1 MGPLDAWIVY
11 RFIRTLVTPWDETDA
26 FKLGVIDANGKL
38 KIHTDKM
45 NDEQQKS
52 YTLFH
57 RLVFNIKRLI
67 EKVPGGKSKIG
78 TYAAALFLMREQMG
92 DEEGI
97 LIMERSFMS
106 YLKENDAL
114 ESTYLEEQYLEESL
128 LSQGKYKLINNMLD
142 TKGDELRKGTVVIA
156 TKNLK
161 PITKILGIEVF
172 QLIVQNYP
180 KKVVVVS
187 REDIREV

>member
-11 RFIRTLVTPWDETDA
+11 RFVRTLVTPWDETDA
-26 FKLGVIDANGKL
+26 FKLGVIDASGKL
-38 KIHTDKM
+38 KIHTDKLT
-45 NDEQQKS
+45 DEQQKA
-52 YTLFH
+52 YTLFY

-67 EKVPGGKSKIG
+67 EKIPGGKSKIG
-78 TYAAALFLMREQMG
+78 TYAAALFLLREQMG

-106 YLKENDAL
+106 YLKDNDAL
-114 ESTYLEEQYLEESL
+114 ESTYLEEQYLEESM

-142 TKGDELRKGTVVIA
+142 TKGDELRKGTIVIA

>member
-11 RFIRTLVTPWDETDA
+11 RFIRTLVTPWDETEA
-26 FKLGVIDANGKL
+26 FKLGVIDSNGKL
-38 KIHTDKM
+38 KIKSGKM
-45 NDEQQKS
+45 TDEQQKS
-52 YTLFH
+52 YTLFY

-67 EKVPGGKSKIG
+67 EKIPGGKSKIG
-78 TYAAALFLMREQMG
+78 TYAAALFLLREQMG

-114 ESTYLEEQYLEESL
+114 DDTYLQEQYLEESML
-128 LSQGKYKLINNMLD
+128 PQGKYTLINNMLD

-161 PITKILGIEVF
+161 PVTKILGIEVF
-172 QLIVQNYP
+172 QLVVQNYP

>member
-11 RFIRTLVTPWDETDA
+11 RFIRTLVTPWDETEA
-26 FKLGVIDANGKL
+26 FKLGVIDSNGKL
-38 KIHTDKM
+38 KIKSGKM
-45 NDEQQKS
+45 TDEQQKS
-52 YTLFH
+52 YTLFY

-67 EKVPGGKSKIG
+67 EKIPGGKSKIG
-78 TYAAALFLMREQMG
+78 TYAAALFLLREQMG

-114 ESTYLEEQYLEESL
+114 EDTYLQEQYLEESML
-128 LSQGKYKLINNMLD
+128 PQGKYTLINNMLD

-161 PITKILGIEVF
+161 PVTKILGIEVF
-172 QLIVQNYP
+172 QLVVQNYP

>member
-1 MGPLDAWIVY
+1 MGPLDTWIVY
-11 RFIRTLVTPWDETDA
+11 RFIRLLVTPFDETDA
-26 FKLGVIDANGKL
+26 FKLGVIDSNGKL
-38 KIHTDKM
+38 KIKSGKM
-45 NDEQQKS
+45 TDEQQKS
-52 YTLFH
+52 YTLFY

-67 EKVPGGKSKIG
+67 EKIPGGKSKIG
-78 TYAAALFLMREQMG
+78 TYAAALFLLREQMG

-114 ESTYLEEQYLEESL
+114 DDTYLQEQYLEESML
-128 LSQGKYKLINNMLD
+128 PQGKYTLINNMLD

-161 PITKILGIEVF
+161 PVTKILGIEVF
-172 QLIVQNYP
+172 QLVVQNYP

>member
-1 MGPLDAWIVY
+1 
-11 RFIRTLVTPWDETDA
+11 
-26 FKLGVIDANGKL
+26 
-38 KIHTDKM
+38 M

-161 PITKILGIEVF
+161 PITKWH
-172 QLIVQNYP
+172 
-180 KKVVVVS
+180 
-187 REDIREV
+187 RE

>member
-1 MGPLDAWIVY
+1 MGPFDAWIVY
-11 RFIRTLVTPWDETDA
+11 RFIRTLVTPWDETEA
-26 FKLGVIDANGKL
+26 FKLGVIDSNGKL
-38 KIHTDKM
+38 KIKSDKM
-45 NDEQQKS
+45 TDEQQKS
-52 YTLFH
+52 YTLFY

-67 EKVPGGKSKIG
+67 EKIPGGKSKIG
-78 TYAAALFLMREQMG
+78 TYAAALFLLREQIG

-114 ESTYLEEQYLEESL
+114 EDTYLQEQYLEESML
-128 LSQGKYKLINNMLD
+128 PQGKYTLINNMLD

-161 PITKILGIEVF
+161 PVTKILGIEVF
-172 QLIVQNYP
+172 QLVVQNYP